1 MHENIPKWLQEVD
14 SNVNASRHQPAW
26 GRRPGTVA
34 EGTTHRPF
42 EMYCGGAP
50 SHQVCHDRCSGPSEI
65 VRFRQRMQIK

>member
-14 SNVNASRHQPAW
+14 SNVNVSRHQPAW
-26 GRRPGTVA
+26 ARRSGTVA

-50 SHQVCHDRCSGPSEI
+50 SHQVCHDRC
-65 VRFRQRMQIK
+65 